1 MALCTKGAG
10 TSTIAQFKNYATA
23 AVQIDNLRANF
34 KMYSQIENVLCD
46 LQIAQIVKMRGTY
59 TCMHILVVLMFMLV
73 NINNLCSTT
82 GCRRSINNK

>member
-10 TSTIAQFKNYATA
+10 TSTIAQFKSCATA
-23 AVQIDNLRANF
+23 TAQIDNLRANF

-59 TCMHILVVLMFMLV
+59 TCMYNYTDSV
-73 NINNLCSTT
+73 NVHVNNLCSTT